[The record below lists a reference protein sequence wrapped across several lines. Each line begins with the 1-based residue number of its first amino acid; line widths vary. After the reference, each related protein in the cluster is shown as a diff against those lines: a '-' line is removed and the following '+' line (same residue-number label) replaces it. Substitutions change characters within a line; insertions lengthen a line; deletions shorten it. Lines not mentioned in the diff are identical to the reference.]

1 MAVDVNKV
9 QRAVAEVLA
18 GINDG
23 IADVSSIVSNVI
35 ANPPEKVVFQIEAVT
50 VRDLFERVKI
60 VEVPQK
66 GIVTQIEEVTA
77 RDEFSLNGVLVETVD
92 YVDSTAYTV
101 ERTVAASGYT
111 QKEYEDNAIGVLL
124 EVPGPKSS

>member
-66 GIVTQIEEVTA
+66 GIVTQIERKKSMKTT
-77 RDEFSLNGVLVETVD
+77 R
-92 YVDSTAYTV
+92 
-101 ERTVAASGYT
+101 SGFFLKFRV
-111 QKEYEDNAIGVLL
+111 QNLL
-124 EVPGPKSS
+124 EVRLNHK